1 MSCLARDMQARD
13 FDPDEKFEGQPLMN
27 TCNWILAAFPE
38 ILDVILHTSEE
49 EDQEEVPA
57 EEERDRDD
65 WIWEDDS
72 DVPLLSSQMMPFGVG
87 PSEGPT
93 SKVQSLL
100 NQVWENDNLTLSEK
114 KKVRDLIC
122 NFADIS
128 ATQAQD
134 LEACTL
140 EQFQINVI
148 EGFAIPTATRT
159 VPQIGMTS
167 SLNK

>member
-1 MSCLARDMQARD
+1 
-13 FDPDEKFEGQPLMN
+13 
-27 TCNWILAAFPE
+27 
-38 ILDVILHTSEE
+38 
-49 EDQEEVPA
+49 
-57 EEERDRDD
+57 
-65 WIWEDDS
+65 
-72 DVPLLSSQMMPFGVG
+72 MMPFGVG
-87 PSEGPT
+87 PSKGPT

-100 NQVWENDNLTLSEK
+100 NQMWENDNLTLSEK
-114 KKVRDLIC
+114 KKVRDLVR
-122 NFADIS
+122 NFADIF

>member
-1 MSCLARDMQARD
+1 M
-13 FDPDEKFEGQPLMN
+13 
-27 TCNWILAAFPE
+27 
-38 ILDVILHTSEE
+38 
-49 EDQEEVPA
+49 
-57 EEERDRDD
+57 
-65 WIWEDDS
+65 
-72 DVPLLSSQMMPFGVG
+72 
-87 PSEGPT
+87 
-93 SKVQSLL
+93 
-100 NQVWENDNLTLSEK
+100 WENDNLTLSEK
-114 KKVRDLIC
+114 KKVRDLVR
-122 NFADIS
+122 NFADIF